1 MNLRKKLFP
10 SSFPWSPILTITVFL
25 SAFII
30 PVLPE
35 TFGKLPA
42 RLGFML
48 IIVAGVLSVDKS
60 KILFLFLA
68 MGAFVLEWISLIF
81 DLPFI
86 NYTSRALNFLFFLV
100 VVYILIR
107 QIATSKV
114 VTFKEILESI
124 SGYILIGIAFSIVIN
139 IILLRDPEAYNI
151 VNDANNMRVANA
163 NFSSSIYY
171 VIITMASVGYGD
183 IIPLKPYSRS
193 LATLI
198 AVSGQFYIAIIISL
212 LVGKFASKKI

>member
-10 SSFPWSPILTITVFL
+10 VPFPWSPILTITVFL

-30 PVLPE
+30 PILPE
-35 TFGKLPA
+35 NWGIIPA

-48 IIVAGVLSVDKS
+48 IIAAGVLSIDKS
-60 KILFLFLA
+60 KLFFLFLA
-68 MGAFVLEWISLIF
+68 LGAFILEWISMIF
-81 DLPFI
+81 DLSYI
-86 NYTSRALNFLFFLV
+86 NYISKFLNFLFFLV
-100 VVYILIR
+100 VVFILIR
-107 QIATSKV
+107 QIATSRV

-151 VNDANNMRVANA
+151 VNDVNNAGAANTNL
-163 NFSSSIYY
+163 SSSIYY

-183 IIPLKPYSRS
+183 IVPLKPYTRS

-212 LVGKFASKKI
+212 LIGKFASKRV